1 MPGACL
7 RVLSC
12 LHPTDGYSAVDRRE
26 CRPRGSDP
34 AGEASEKES
43 LKVSGCGQVSRE
55 VVCPGVTWRGAQARF
70 GLGPGVGLTCR
81 VVGLGDPFG
90 VWPFC
95 LGNLTSEPA
104 CGCRWLKTRSHWEGG
119 GPGQR
124 AHLHPPLHG
133 LASRAAPAI
142 CSVPTLPLR
151 APLVQLP
158 RPSGLSSHAPRLS
171 PCPAD
176 QPSPN
181 SPARTNLLCSAS
193 NALLPTA
200 LQPDPGRKVPPPG
213 PSRPAVRLVDAV
225 GDAKPQ
231 PVDSWV

>member
-1 MPGACL
+1 M
-7 RVLSC
+7 
-12 LHPTDGYSAVDRRE
+12 
-26 CRPRGSDP
+26 
-34 AGEASEKES
+34 
-43 LKVSGCGQVSRE
+43 SGGHLER
-55 VVCPGVTWRGAQARF
+55 
-70 GLGPGVGLTCR
+70 GPGKVWSGAWGGAHLQGSWAR
-81 VVGLGDPFG
+81 RPVRGVALLPREPHVRASLWVQVVI
-90 VWPFC
+90 
-95 LGNLTSEPA
+95 
-104 CGCRWLKTRSHWEGG
+104 KTRTHWEGG

-158 RPSGLSSHAPRLS
+158 RPSGLSSRAPRLS